1 MTRAISRQGDTAAA
15 AAPRSGPFDLEDRA
29 AYRRWRE
36 WKLNCRPAGSAAP
49 TVEIE
54 ALDRV
59 SDAARAAIVERCRR
73 ANMAIYSVRGDIG
86 SRESLT
92 RGLRQFAA
100 TFGLRRLDRHL
111 MAGEAGIAAL
121 EVGGA
126 AGATEYIPYTD
137 RPLSWHTDGYYN
149 SPDKQVRAV
158 ILHCARDAGEGGEN
172 ALFDPDIAYIRL
184 RDEDPG
190 FIEAL
195 MQPDVMTIP
204 ANIEGG
210 REIRPARAGP
220 VFSVDPRSGALH
232 MRYSARARHIH
243 WKDTP
248 AVRGALAFLTALL
261 DGGEAGIARCR
272 LKPGQGIIGNNVL
285 HNRTGF
291 KDSGR
296 TSRLIYRARFH
307 DRIAGT
313 SPPTG

>member
-1 MTRAISRQGDTAAA
+1 MTRAISRHGDTEAA
-15 AAPRSGPFDLEDRA
+15 AAPRCGPFDLADRA

-36 WKLNCRPAGSAAP
+36 WKLDCRPADGAAP
-49 TVEIE
+49 AVEIE

-73 ANMAIYSVRGDIG
+73 VNMAIYSVRGDIG

-100 TFGLRRLDRHL
+100 IFGLRRLDRHP
-111 MAGEAGIAAL
+111 MAGEEGIAAL
-121 EVGGA
+121 EAGGA

-195 MQPDVMTIP
+195 MRPDVMTIP

-220 VFSVDPRSGALH
+220 VFSVDPQGALH
-232 MRYSARARHIH
+232 MRYSARAKNIR
-243 WKDTP
+243 WKDDS
-248 AVRGALAFLTALL
+248 AVHGALEFLTALL
-261 DGGEAGIARCR
+261 DGDEPGILRHR
-272 LKPGQGIIGNNVL
+272 LAPGQGIIGNNVL

-291 KDSGR
+291 KDGDG

-307 DRIAGT
+307 ERIAGT
-313 SPPTG
+313 YPPTE